1 MFGAMLSRPQRKAI
15 HVLDHCKPM
24 SFAEAF
30 YWFKYFFHK
39 KTGVCWDQRLEG
51 VKMGEEYFVYTPPVL
66 GRPVGYVAEGYV
78 RPELRIRE
86 ISEESGEG
94 ETTEAESDV
103 TAEGGEV
110 VYDTDS
116 EVEDDG
122 EDSEDSS
129 TAPTM
134 ITVSDSRGGSED
146 ENATPRSI
154 TERDEDGDAFGGS
167 VVSVFD
173 RNVSTSFGG
182 SFGGSF
188 GPFASSR
195 RSEDSGE
202 TEPTLTLTQVSK
214 ESDGLRGVLED
225 VVRAKTPPGLIY
237 LSD

>member
-1 MFGAMLSRPQRKAI
+1 
-15 HVLDHCKPM
+15 
-24 SFAEAF
+24 
-30 YWFKYFFHK
+30 
-39 KTGVCWDQRLEG
+39 
-51 VKMGEEYFVYTPPVL
+51 MGEEYFVYTPPVL